1 VTVLPEVEAE
11 IRRLVL
17 RDGWKIETTARRF
30 GVHHDV
36 VRRAIRAGDAPAP
49 RRTPSILDA
58 FKPYL
63 VERLAEYPEL
73 TATRLLMELKE
84 RGYAGGAAVI
94 RRFVRKIRVARSRKA
109 YLRVETEPGEQAQV
123 DWGSFGQ
130 LRIGSTTRPLSCFA
144 MVLSWS
150 RAIFIDFAL
159 DMRLDTFLRM
169 HERAFEMFG
178 GVPKKCLYDNL
189 KSVVLHGCASHP
201 DHAT

>member
-1 VTVLPEVEAE
+1 MTVLPEVEAE

-36 VRRAIRAGDAPAP
+36 VRRVIRAGDGPVPKRA
-49 RRTPSILDA
+49 PSILDA

-73 TATRLLMELKE
+73 TATRLLMELKD
-84 RGYAGGAAVI
+84 RGYTGGAAVI

-109 YLRVETEPGEQAQV
+109 YLRIETEPGEQAQV

-130 LRIGSTTRPLSCFA
+130 LRIGSTVTAQRHRGDAAGPNPQGRARCDA
-144 MVLSWS
+144 RS
-150 RAIFIDFAL
+150 RTSA
-159 DMRLDTFLRM
+159 R
-169 HERAFEMFG
+169 
-178 GVPKKCLYDNL
+178 
-189 KSVVLHGCASHP
+189 
-201 DHAT
+201 HAGA